1 LRRSLVGFHICK
13 GDRLLVVVF
22 VKAIGCRICKGD
34 RLLIVMVVKA
44 IALVVQK
51 SLEWTMVGTIDFY

>member
-1 LRRSLVGFHICK
+1 MQANVGVKLF
-13 GDRLLVVVF
+13 GRDRLLVVIF
-22 VKAIGCRICKGD
+22 VKAIGCRISKGD

>member
-1 LRRSLVGFHICK
+1 MLESNKICW
-13 GDRLLVVVF
+13 GDRLLVVVL
-22 VKAIGCRICKGD
+22 VE
-34 RLLIVMVVKA
+34 A